1 MSWIPEVPPP
11 NQWEAGRGW
20 SPSPWPRPGE
30 SEQAAHERWKL
41 AWEAFQLHPAAVKGT
56 DETAQVTFA
65 RFLKERFAPALRD
78 LGFKGSGSRYRLDRQ
93 PFQGGLSFQKSKY
106 SNRAVVEFTINLWVR
121 HLPTEQ
127 TFWGDRI
134 GSIMPEAADF
144 WWRLPAAAAL
154 DALQMDVVGAVRD
167 YAVVFFE
174 VISEQ
179 REFPPDPERRW
190 PLHFALPELHAVR
203 GASMLDH
210 LRLTRRP
217 ASPEEAVEL
226 LSDGDVQVRRAMLW
240 HLYRGDPEN
249 PHLVPALVSVLQNE
263 PNEIDRSRAA
273 RGLAFVPSVPLA
285 VVIPVLER
293 SAADDENL
301 EVRLSARYTLAQL
314 ERRQVA

>member
-1 MSWIPEVPPP
+1 MPWIPEVPPP
-11 NQWEAGRGW
+11 NRCEAGRGW

-41 AWEAFQLHPAAVKGT
+41 EWEAFQLDPAAVKGA

-65 RFLKERFAPALRD
+65 RFLKERFGPPLRD

-106 SNRAVVEFTINLWVR
+106 SNRAAVDFTINLWVR

-134 GSIMPEAADF
+134 GSIMPEAMDF
-144 WWRLPAAAAL
+144 WWRIPAAAAL

-167 YAVVFFE
+167 YAAVFFE
-174 VISEQ
+174 VASNE
-179 REFPPDPERRW
+179 REFPADPERRW
-190 PLHFALPELHAVR
+190 PLHFDPPELHDVR
-203 GASMLDH
+203 RASMLDH

-226 LSDGDVQVRRAMLW
+226 LSDRDARVRGAMLW
-240 HLYRGDPEN
+240 HLYRGDPGEF
-249 PHLVPALVSVLQNE
+249 PRGPC
-263 PNEIDRSRAA
+263 SRQCAA
-273 RGLAFVPSVPLA
+273 ERNQ
-285 VVIPVLER
+285 LER
-293 SAADDENL
+293 SLASRTRTCFRS
-301 EVRLSARYTLAQL
+301 VRAFGSCETRA
-314 ERRQVA
+314 